1 MNRKDFIKFRT
12 YIVMAK
18 RVYIYVN
25 MHQEGQEGE
34 YVKLSKKDLID
45 RLDNI
50 HIQNKHNIEDY
61 GEDAVIKE
69 IDTDKFTFVTKDDK
83 RFSLKSEWLGRP
95 EEVLIN

>member
-1 MNRKDFIKFRT
+1 MDRKDFIKFRT

-50 HIQNKHNIEDY
+50 HIQNKHNVEDY
-61 GEDAVIKE
+61 GDGAVVRE
-69 IDTDKFTFVTKDDK
+69 IDIDKFTFVTKDK
-83 RFSLKSEWLGRP
+83 KSFWLKSEWLGRP
-95 EEVLIN
+95 EEVWIN

>member
-18 RVYIYVN
+18 RVYTYVN
-25 MHQEGQEGE
+25 MNQEGHEGE

-45 RLDNI
+45 RLDDI
-50 HIQNKHNIEDY
+50 HIKNKQNIENY
-61 GEDAVIKE
+61 GEDAVVRE

-83 RFSLKSEWLGRP
+83 RFWLKSEWLGRP

>member
-1 MNRKDFIKFRT
+1 MNRKDYIKFRT

-18 RVYIYVN
+18 RVYAYVN
-25 MHQEGQEGE
+25 VNKEGYEGE

>member
-50 HIQNKHNIEDY
+50 HIQNKHNIVYQNLAIQLHIWDSDGLE
-61 GEDAVIKE
+61 
-69 IDTDKFTFVTKDDK
+69 T
-83 RFSLKSEWLGRP
+83 
-95 EEVLIN
+95 

>member
-45 RLDNI
+45 RLDDI
-50 HIQNKHNIEDY
+50 ISHDLY
-61 GEDAVIKE
+61 L
-69 IDTDKFTFVTKDDK
+69 TTLY
-83 RFSLKSEWLGRP
+83 LKKIFYHLS
-95 EEVLIN
+95 

>member
-1 MNRKDFIKFRT
+1 MNRKDFIKVRT

-18 RVYIYVN
+18 RVYTYVN

-69 IDTDKFTFVTKDDK
+69 IDTDKFTFITKDK
-83 RFSLKSEWLGRP
+83 KSFRLKSEWLGRP

>member
-1 MNRKDFIKFRT
+1 MDRKDYIKFRT

-25 MHQEGQEGE
+25 MNKDSYEGE

-45 RLDNI
+45 RLDDI
-50 HIQNKHNIEDY
+50 IIQNKHNIEDY
-61 GEDAVIKE
+61 GKDAVVKE

-83 RFSLKSEWLGRP
+83 RFFLNTKWLGRP
-95 EEVLIN
+95 EEVWIN

>member
-45 RLDNI
+45 RLDMLYKD
-50 HIQNKHNIEDY
+50 NKDNWQSI
-61 GEDAVIKE
+61 
-69 IDTDKFTFVTKDDK
+69 IDINAFHFHTKDSK
-83 RFSLKSEWLGRP
+83 VWYFGRKWLGRP
-95 EEVLIN
+95 EEVYID

>member
-1 MNRKDFIKFRT
+1 MNRKDYIKFRT

-18 RVYIYVN
+18 RVYAYVN
-25 MHQEGQEGE
+25 VNKEGYEGE

-50 HIQNKHNIEDY
+50 HIKNKQNIEDY
-61 GEDAVIKE
+61 GDDAVVKE

-83 RFSLKSEWLGRP
+83 RFFLNTKWLGRP
-95 EEVLIN
+95 EEVCIN

>member
-18 RVYIYVN
+18 RVYTYVN
-25 MHQEGQEGE
+25 MNQEGHEGE

-50 HIQNKHNIEDY
+50 HIKNKQNIENY
-61 GEDAVIKE
+61 GDDAVVRE
-69 IDTDKFTFVTKDDK
+69 IDTDKFCFVTKDDK
-83 RFSLKSEWLGRP
+83 RFWLKSEWLGRP
-95 EEVLIN
+95 EEVWIN